1 MLTSST
7 GEIKANMIW
16 YLFWYFVLPDRQR
29 QRFVFNPAG
38 GAVNTLTPFRNLYEL
53 HTNYRKKKLFI
64 YSGLATRHCPTVI
77 RNTLNT
83 VTQIRI

>member
-7 GEIKANMIW
+7 GEIKADMIW

-53 HTNYRKKKLFI
+53 HTNYRKKKTIHIFRF
-64 YSGLATRHCPTVI
+64 G
-77 RNTLNT
+77 NQTLPYCYKKYT
-83 VTQIRI
+83 